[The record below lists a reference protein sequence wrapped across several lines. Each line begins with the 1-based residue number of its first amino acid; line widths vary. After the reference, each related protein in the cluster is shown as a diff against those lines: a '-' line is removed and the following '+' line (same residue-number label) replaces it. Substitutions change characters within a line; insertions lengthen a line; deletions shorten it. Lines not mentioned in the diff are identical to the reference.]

1 MHISGKKNYLVTG
14 YPGIGKTTII
24 EKASRALMKYRPSGF
39 FTGEIREGGRR
50 TGFELRSLNGKRM
63 MVLSHINRESPCIIG
78 KYKVDVVA
86 FERYVESFSISE
98 NRGNLVIIDEVGKME
113 CLSEKFIGL
122 IRSLLDADETVLLAS
137 VALRG
142 GGFISQIK
150 KRNDVMIY
158 EMTLKNRDSLFRK
171 IIQDVENA
179 L

>member
-1 MHISGKKNYLVTG
+1 MHISGKKNYLITG

-24 EKASRALMKYRPSGF
+24 GKASRALMKYRPAGF
-39 FTGEIREGGRR
+39 FTSEIRQEGRR
-50 TGFELRSLNGKRM
+50 TGFELRSLNGKKM
-63 MVLSHINRESPCIIG
+63 MVLSHINIESPYIIG
-78 KYKVDVVA
+78 KYRVDLVA
-86 FERYVESFSISE
+86 FEQYVESFSISE

-158 EMTLKNRDSLFRK
+158 EMTLKNRDSLFQK